1 MTKIELKTPIKT
13 PNGEVKTITLMREP
27 TRRDLK
33 QAQRHT
39 SDEEEQVWHMVCA
52 LSEEKL
58 TIEDTEALTLADV
71 RQVME
76 TFRGVAGLGG

>member
-1 MTKIELKTPIKT
+1 MMLKPVELKTPIKT
-13 PNGEVKTITLMREP
+13 PNGEVNTITLMREP

-33 QAQRHT
+33 AAQKIT

-52 LSEEKL
+52 LSNEKL
-58 TIEDTEALTLADV
+58 TIEDTDELTLADV

-76 TFRGVAGLGG
+76 MFRSIAGI